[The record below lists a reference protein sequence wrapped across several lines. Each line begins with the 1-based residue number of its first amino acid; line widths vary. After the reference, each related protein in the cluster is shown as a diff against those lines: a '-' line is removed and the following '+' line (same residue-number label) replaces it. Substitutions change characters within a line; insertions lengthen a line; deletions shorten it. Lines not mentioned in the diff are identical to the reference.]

1 MVKNVQSLQ
10 AQEFEKKK
18 LNKNKSNK
26 YSAQFWEFL
35 WLSFPSLLFF
45 SFTLSKA
52 LTLNTPHQIILYDKM
67 RSFKFF
73 VGSLLCSKRFFTGYY
88 GFPLYSKTIIS
99 KFQFDQESGRLR
111 LDMLPPIIFIYLF
124 NF

>member
-1 MVKNVQSLQ
+1 MVKMYNPYRRKNL
-10 AQEFEKKK
+10 KKT

-26 YSAQFWEFL
+26 YSAQFWELL

-67 RSFKFF
+67 RSFKFV

-111 LDMLPPIIFIYLF
+111 LDMLPPNHFYLF

>member
-26 YSAQFWEFL
+26 YSAQFWELL

-67 RSFKFF
+67 RSFKFAPRGF
-73 VGSLLCSKRFFTGYY
+73 SLGTTV
-88 GFPLYSKTIIS
+88 FPST
-99 KFQFDQESGRLR
+99 QR
-111 LDMLPPIIFIYLF
+111 PLF
-124 NF
+124 PNSNSTRNQVD

>member
-1 MVKNVQSLQ
+1 M
-10 AQEFEKKK
+10 
-18 LNKNKSNK
+18 
-26 YSAQFWEFL
+26 
-35 WLSFPSLLFF
+35 SFPSLLLF

-67 RSFKFF
+67 RSFKFV
-73 VGSLLCSKRFFTGYY
+73 VGSLLSSKRFFTGYY

-111 LDMLPPIIFIYLF
+111 LDMLPPNHFYLF